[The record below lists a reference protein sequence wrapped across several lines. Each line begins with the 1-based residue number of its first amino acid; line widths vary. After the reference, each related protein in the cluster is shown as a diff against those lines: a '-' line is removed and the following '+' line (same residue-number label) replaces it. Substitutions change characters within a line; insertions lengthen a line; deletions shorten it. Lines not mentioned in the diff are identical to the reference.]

1 MTMLAETV
9 KKSVVSI
16 LGAQAAGRFKVIGFQ
31 RQVKAAQTTQNNN
44 RLVQVWWDGSNFDK
58 GKSGVTGPKINDVVL
73 KIQFTVSQAAQ
84 VDLATL
90 NNEAST
96 PTQKQTA
103 LTNMVES
110 SSRADSIID
119 ELWGIVFDILNDG
132 RNLYLGQAK
141 GVVSTR
147 WFGQLQKDQPPEQ
160 GGFTIL
166 TGTATLGFTVEEPN
180 LGDSG
185 TTPANPVYKNTLEPT
200 IDTDGTPDPVQKTGV
215 KITN

>member
-1 MTMLAETV
+1 MMLAETV
-9 KKSVVSI
+9 KNSVIDI
-16 LGAQAAGRFKVIGFQ
+16 LENDAAGRFTTIGHQ
-31 RQVKAAQTTQNNN
+31 RQTKAAQTVQNNN
-44 RLVQVWWDGSNFDK
+44 RLVQVWWDNSNFDR
-58 GKSGVTGPKINDVVL
+58 GKSGTSGPKINDVVL

-96 PTQKQTA
+96 ANQKATA
-103 LTNMVES
+103 LTNMAES
-110 SSRADSIID
+110 SARADSVID
-119 ELWGIVFDILNDG
+119 ELWGIIFDILNDG
-132 RNLYLGQAK
+132 RNLYLGQVK
-141 GVVSTR
+141 GVVANR

-185 TTPANPVYKNTLEPT
+185 NTPANPVYKNDLELT
-200 IDTDGTPDPVQKTGV
+200 IDKDGTPDPVQKTGV
-215 KITN
+215 KVTN